1 MLGGNGRYGARFP
14 PEFESRAKFD
24 QPRGVHVRSDR
35 RYRFAVDNET
45 LWSAIEV
52 TEDYRRW
59 WPWLR
64 HLDAKGLIEGDQW
77 QCVVQ
82 PPLPY
87 VLRFT
92 VSLDEVVPGRLAVA
106 TIDGEIQGD
115 ARLEIDPASDG
126 EGCHARL
133 VSHLSPVNGV
143 LRTIARVAR
152 PIAQFG
158 HDWVLD
164 TGARQFRA
172 RALR

>member
-1 MLGGNGRYGARFP
+1 M
-14 PEFESRAKFD
+14 
-24 QPRGVHVRSDR
+24 GVHVRSDR

-45 LWSAIEV
+45 LWSAIEA
-52 TEDYRRW
+52 TEDYCQW

-64 HLDAKGLIEGDQW
+64 RLNAKGLIEGDRW
-77 QCVVQ
+77 DCVVQ

-87 VLRFT
+87 SLRFT
-92 VSLDEVVPGRLAVA
+92 ISLDEVVPARLAVA
-106 TIDGEIQGD
+106 SIDGEIKGH
-115 ARLEIDPASDG
+115 ARLEIDPITDGDG

-133 VSHLSPVNGV
+133 ISYLSPANGM
-143 LRTIARVAR
+143 LRTVARVAR

-164 TGARQFRA
+164 NGARQFRA